1 MRKDDFT
8 PCGPHPPSLSSP
20 PLLPPLLGHCAAAGL
35 AYEADDHPGDAAGA
49 EVRGRHALAQRR
61 AAQPEASERGEERR
75 EAAGEAVGAEV
86 KDAEAVAGGVGP
98 GRRRDG
104 PREGVAVEAE
114 LGDAVAEVPYG
125 GGQVPVE
132 AVPGEVE
139 RGERRHVAE
148 LEWDG
153 AREGVGGE
161 VDGVERGEG
170 AEVRREATGERGGG
184 EADGDEE
191 ESGVGGEGQVAGGG
205 GGVAAKGPAIGVGGG
220 RGQRDQPSGLEVG
233 RPHGRG
239 QRQRGGQAEEGE
251 GEKRREKGG
260 GAHRG

>member
-1 MRKDDFT
+1 MRKEDFT
-8 PCGPHPPSLSSP
+8 PCGLHHPSLSSP
-20 PLLPPLLGHCAAAGL
+20 PLLPPLLGHRAAAGL
-35 AYEADDHPGDAAGA
+35 AHEADDHPGDAAGA
-49 EVRGRHALAQRR
+49 EARGRHALAQRR

-104 PREGVAVEAE
+104 PREGVAVEAG

-161 VDGVERGEG
+161 VDGVERREG

-191 ESGVGGEGQVAGGG
+191 ESGVGGEG
-205 GGVAAKGPAIGVGGG
+205 
-220 RGQRDQPSGLEVG
+220 
-233 RPHGRG
+233 
-239 QRQRGGQAEEGE
+239 
-251 GEKRREKGG
+251 
-260 GAHRG
+260 